1 MKQFTM
7 SMFGS
12 KKDLYKSKSE
22 YLQEELEKA
31 LELLAESKD
40 YVTAVKD
47 WNMVDRINTLLVDHD
62 DNEY

>member
-12 KKDLYKSKSE
+12 HRELYKSKSE

-31 LELLAESKD
+31 LALLVESKG
-40 YVTAVKD
+40 YVASGRD
-47 WNMVDRINTLLVDHD
+47 WNMVDRINKLLVDHD